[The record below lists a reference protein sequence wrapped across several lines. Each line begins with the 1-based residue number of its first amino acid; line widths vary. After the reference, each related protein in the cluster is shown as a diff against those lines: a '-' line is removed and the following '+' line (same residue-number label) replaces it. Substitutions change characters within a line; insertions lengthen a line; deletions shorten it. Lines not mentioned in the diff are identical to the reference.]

1 MQPSLTV
8 KSSPDKSGNDLFVVH
23 EGLVVEEEDQAGDWK
38 RIKLPDGN
46 TGWVPAKSLE
56 QI

>member
-1 MQPSLTV
+1 
-8 KSSPDKSGNDLFVVH
+8 
-23 EGLVVEEEDQAGDWK
+23 VVEEEDQAGDWK